1 MLALFIHRAVFI
13 FMGLVMDAG
22 KLIRRQEANKRVIL
36 CSSAISTL
44 SPQGKLLGQGF
55 SFFS

>member
-1 MLALFIHRAVFI
+1 MFALFIHGAMFI

-22 KLIRRQEANKRVIL
+22 KLAHWQDGKKRVIL

-44 SPQGKLLGQGF
+44 SPQGKLLGQDF

>member
-1 MLALFIHRAVFI
+1 MFALFIRRAVFI

-22 KLIRRQEANKRVIL
+22 KLAHRQDGKKRVIL
-36 CSSAISTL
+36 CSSAISAL